1 MNPII
6 DFLAEDY
13 VPNDEKEA
21 NQVRRMAAWY
31 WLSADCKL
39 YWRSFRGPY
48 LSCLHP
54 KKLNELL
61 AELYDCVCGNHIGG
75 SSLEHRAMTQGF

>member
-31 WLSADCKL
+31 
-39 YWRSFRGPY
+39 
-48 LSCLHP
+48 
-54 KKLNELL
+54 
-61 AELYDCVCGNHIGG
+61 
-75 SSLEHRAMTQGF
+75 